1 MIHAQDAGA
10 ESRGRQRR
18 SISEKR
24 RIVEQ
29 TFEPGASV
37 AQVALANGVNATQVF
52 SWRRAFKQGELVEP
66 GSNSTALLAVVMA
79 ASPDAPDKEHEA
91 SAPEPATEGGAIH
104 IELPGRALI
113 TAEHGADPELLRTTL
128 ERLRK

>member
-1 MIHAQDAGA
+1 MIHAQDLGAGN
-10 ESRGRQRR
+10 RGRQRR

-37 AQVALANGVNATQVF
+37 AQVALANGVNANQVF

-66 GSNSTALLAVVMA
+66 GSDSTALLSVVMA
-79 ASPDAPDKEHEA
+79 APQDGADNEHQA
-91 SAPEPATEGGAIH
+91 SAPEATTEGGAIH

-128 ERLRK
+128 ESLRK